1 MKEKLEKMLF
11 YLELAEDSK
20 KREKNIKEMSYYVIF
35 DRSEEQKADL
45 SFQRKVTQR
54 LLNRVQTLKKEL

>member
-1 MKEKLEKMLF
+1 MKEKLEKMLS

-20 KREKNIKEMSYYVIF
+20 KREKNISESTYYVFFGNKEI
-35 DRSEEQKADL
+35 QKADL